1 MKFEEFVATK
11 RKHNHL
17 LRELGGET
25 LLDSYIVILIRSGL
39 PENLKQAITH
49 LCQGH
54 STPSAPSAP

>member
-1 MKFEEFVATK
+1 MKFEEFVAAK

-17 LRELGGET
+17 LGELGGET
-25 LLDSYIVILIRSGL
+25 LLDSYIVILICSGL